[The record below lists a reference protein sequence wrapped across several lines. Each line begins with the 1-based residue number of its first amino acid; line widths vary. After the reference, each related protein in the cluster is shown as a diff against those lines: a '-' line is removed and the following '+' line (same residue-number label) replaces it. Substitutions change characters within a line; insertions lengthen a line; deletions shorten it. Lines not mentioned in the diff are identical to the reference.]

1 MFIDFII
8 FEGRASWDREG
19 EEGTWR
25 IRVEL
30 GWLQENGLYTMCML
44 FLLFLYTSYF
54 VLLWKIIEFFFVVVC
69 LMKVINETLRLGNVV
84 RFLHRKA
91 LKDVRYKGKLYNT
104 KINQWNPKYLN
115 LIGWKILNNL
125 CFDVGKKGYDIPSGW
140 KVLPVISAVHLDNSR
155 YDEPNLFN
163 PWRWQQVNL
172 SITNN

>member
-8 FEGRASWDREG
+8 FEGRASSDREG
-19 EEGTWR
+19 EGGTWR

-30 GWLQENGLYTMCML
+30 GWLQENGLYSMCML
-44 FLLFLYTSYF
+44 FLLFVYF
-54 VLLWKIIEFFFVVVC
+54 IFCFIMKNYWVFCFVFC

-125 CFDVGKKGYDIPSGW
+125 FFDVGKKGYDIPSGW

-163 PWRWQQVNL
+163 PWRWQQVTL